1 MYPDKFIERI
11 RQQIYLDAFQLEE
24 ALDRPS
30 PVSIRINTAKWNHIP
45 ASSTQVPWCS
55 SGWYLQK
62 RPSYTL
68 DPLYQAGCYYPQ
80 EASSMI
86 IGEIFEQVAGDKK
99 NIRVL
104 DLCGAPGGKS
114 THLSSLIG
122 NEGFLVA
129 NEVIRSRA
137 SVLAEN
143 ITKWGI
149 PNTIVTNNDPSAF
162 TKLAGYFDLVVVDAP
177 CSGEGMFSDLIA
189 RSEWS
194 SDNAALCSERQR
206 RIVMDVWTS
215 LKADGILLYSTCTF
229 NPAENEENI
238 KWLSEKTGASSV
250 KLDISKYEGIQEIGY
265 KGIIGYGFYPGK
277 IKGEGLF
284 LAVVRKPGGLSKV
297 TKCSFRK
304 SVSLLT
310 NNDVKIAE
318 NLISTSLNNLYRHY
332 DIVYE
337 LSLPVVEYQFL
348 KNNIR
353 IIKGGTALYK
363 TRKDDF
369 TPLHELAL
377 FCKIRKDAF
386 PSVELDYPQSISF
399 LKKEN
404 LTLKDADKGWILL
417 NYRGVSLGFA
427 KNLGS
432 RVNNYFPMDW
442 RIRMDVPAGINQML
456 IDWNMTDTGGKKV
469 SS

>member
-1 MYPDKFIERI
+1 MYPAKFTERLK
-11 RQQIYLDAFQLEE
+11 QQKYIDAVQLEE
-24 ALDRPS
+24 ALNRPS
-30 PVSIRINTAKWNHIP
+30 PASIRINGAKWNHSP
-45 ASSTQVPWCS
+45 ASSTPVQWCS
-55 SGWYLQK
+55 SGCYLRK

-68 DPLYQAGCYYPQ
+68 DPLFHSGCYYPQ
-80 EASSMI
+80 EASGM
-86 IGEIFEQVAGDKK
+86 FLEQAFNQVVADSKGIK
-99 NIRVL
+99 VL
-104 DLCGAPGGKS
+104 DLCAAPGGKS

-122 NEGFLVA
+122 DEGFLVS

-149 PNTIVTNNDPSAF
+149 GNVIVTNNDPAAF
-162 TKLAGYFDLVVVDAP
+162 SSLDGYFDLILVDAP
-177 CSGEGMFSDLIA
+177 CSGEGMFNDLSV
-189 RSEWS
+189 RTEWS
-194 SDNAALCSERQR
+194 PDNTALCSERQR
-206 RIVMDVWTS
+206 RIVMDVWPS
-215 LKADGILLYSTCTF
+215 LKADGILIYSTCTF

-238 KWLSEKTGASSV
+238 VWLSEKTGASSFR
-250 KLDISKYEGIQEIGY
+250 LDISKYEGIQEIDY
-265 KGIIGYGFYPGK
+265 KGITGYGFYPGK

-284 LAVVRKPGGLSKV
+284 LAVVRKPGSSSEVSKYSS
-297 TKCSFRK
+297 KKRNIQ
-304 SVSLLT
+304 LT

-318 NLISTSLNNLYRHY
+318 NLISTSLNNLYRHD

-337 LSLPVVEYQFL
+337 LSLPVGEYQFL
-348 KNNIR
+348 KNQLR

-369 TPLHELAL
+369 TPFHELAL

-399 LKKEN
+399 LRKEN

-432 RVNNYFPMDW
+432 RVNNYFPVDW
-442 RIRMDVPAGINQML
+442 RIRMEVPAGLNKML
-456 IDWNMTDTGGKKV
+456 IDWNIPDT
-469 SS
+469 

>member
-45 ASSTQVPWCS
+45 PSSTQVPWCS

-114 THLSSLIG
+114 THLASLIG

-149 PNTIVTNNDPSAF
+149 PNTIVTNNDPS
-162 TKLAGYFDLVVVDAP
+162 
-177 CSGEGMFSDLIA
+177 
-189 RSEWS
+189 
-194 SDNAALCSERQR
+194 
-206 RIVMDVWTS
+206 
-215 LKADGILLYSTCTF
+215 
-229 NPAENEENI
+229 
-238 KWLSEKTGASSV
+238 
-250 KLDISKYEGIQEIGY
+250 
-265 KGIIGYGFYPGK
+265 
-277 IKGEGLF
+277 
-284 LAVVRKPGGLSKV
+284 
-297 TKCSFRK
+297 
-304 SVSLLT
+304 
-310 NNDVKIAE
+310 
-318 NLISTSLNNLYRHY
+318 
-332 DIVYE
+332 
-337 LSLPVVEYQFL
+337 
-348 KNNIR
+348 
-353 IIKGGTALYK
+353 
-363 TRKDDF
+363 
-369 TPLHELAL
+369 
-377 FCKIRKDAF
+377 
-386 PSVELDYPQSISF
+386 
-399 LKKEN
+399 
-404 LTLKDADKGWILL
+404 
-417 NYRGVSLGFA
+417 
-427 KNLGS
+427 
-432 RVNNYFPMDW
+432 
-442 RIRMDVPAGINQML
+442 
-456 IDWNMTDTGGKKV
+456 
-469 SS
+469 